1 MNKINKL
8 IKTFC
13 SNKYG
18 MLIVVSWILLIVCLI
33 IKLFGGNWF
42 ELSSE
47 NSKFIKFCTF
57 VDKTMW
63 LKMILACII
72 YLLTT
77 YPIICIILNKKHLDK
92 KLLYIFIP
100 LMIIKSFLSWYNIMI
115 SSLIDIVITFFIPYI
130 INKNWKRPILSI
142 VLILLFQMITLF
154 FRNVKGDFTLE
165 NSFVIQTIYQIDY
178 YLMIALFYLYNFK
191 RKEIR

>member
-72 YLLTT
+72 YLLSG
-77 YPIICIILNKKHLDK
+77 YLIMCIVLNQKILKLKHILIFAPIMIFKSLMNWYLPIISFPTDIIIL
-92 KLLYIFIP
+92 
-100 LMIIKSFLSWYNIMI
+100 FL
-115 SSLIDIVITFFIPYI
+115 IPYI
-130 INKNWKRPILSI
+130 LTKNWKRPIVTI
-142 VLILLFQMITLF
+142 VIILLFQIVTLF
-154 FRNVKGDFTLE
+154 FRNIKGDFTLE

-178 YLMIALFYLYNFK
+178 YLMIILFYLYNFK
-191 RKEIR
+191 RKEVR